1 MSPLL
6 TIDTTQTGGP
16 GHSTNPRTSPQ
27 GEFTCSKISPAM
39 KLASCH
45 LSWNHSGQPGKSFF
59 SQNTHQSIT
68 ELDKRR
74 LLIAIYEFEISIAG
88 TIWNSFVGRSLSLI
102 LVRRK
107 VTALEWITVHAGW
120 WGEIEP
126 GVKTMDHAII
136 INRPSKVIC
145 LRRRS

>member
-1 MSPLL
+1 
-6 TIDTTQTGGP
+6 
-16 GHSTNPRTSPQ
+16 
-27 GEFTCSKISPAM
+27 M

-120 WGEIEP
+120 WGEVEP
-126 GVKTMDHAII
+126 GVQTID
-136 INRPSKVIC
+136 
-145 LRRRS
+145 L